1 MSEDQKNPRELDE
14 KQNAEA
20 KNQQHSQDKTG
31 GAGSNSRVEKK
42 TPQNEEEGDIKNE
55 TEKPERKISPPEKT
69 VKEPTAQPGTDK
81 TGSEIRP

>member
-31 GAGSNSRVEKK
+31 NAGSKSGVEKK
-42 TPQNEEEGDIKNE
+42 
-55 TEKPERKISPPEKT
+55 KPR
-69 VKEPTAQPGTDK
+69 
-81 TGSEIRP
+81 